1 MCDDTAKHHT
11 NPTQPGEPA
20 HLGQIVNDYQPL
32 VATMVKHL
40 VHSSRR
46 AGVELEDLLQEANI
60 ALVELA
66 REYAPDRGV
75 PFGSYLKQKL
85 KWRLVNFLTRELKR
99 RNRTVGMDESMVEHL
114 VAKTETLPSADVL
127 NPRLRAALRQLSP
140 KQRSVLYEVYWR
152 EKSTHEIARQLGVSP
167 QSITALRRRA
177 EEHLRQDMTE

>member
-1 MCDDTAKHHT
+1 MPRPNCQT
-11 NPTQPGEPA
+11 NPIQPGEPA
-20 HLGQIVNDYQPL
+20 QLDHLVNDYQPL

-40 VHSSRR
+40 AQSSRR
-46 AGVELEDLLQEANI
+46 AGVELEDLLQEANT

-85 KWRLVNFLTRELKR
+85 KWHLANFLLRELKR
-99 RNRTVGMDESMVEHL
+99 RSRTVEMDESMVEHL
-114 VAKTETLPSADVL
+114 VAKTETLPSAEVL

-152 EKSTHEIARQLGVSP
+152 EKTTYEIARQLGVSP

-177 EEHLRQDMTE
+177 EEHLRRDLTE